1 MRHKMITLCPT
12 TYDKAS
18 KIKNFSGWI
27 RWCSRNRKDLLKV
40 QDVVDDRDYLQ
51 SEVVRYEQLI
61 QDIIDG
67 KKRFV
72 KDKGWI
78 KNMYKE
84 DEE

>member
-27 RWCSRNRKDLLKV
+27 RWCIKNRKDLLKV
-40 QDVVDDRDYLQ
+40 EEVIDDRNYLE
-51 SEVVRYEQLI
+51 SKVENYEQLI

-72 KDKGWI
+72 EGKGWI

-84 DEE
+84 EEE